1 MFKVNMKFKFRLI
14 FITKLCIAAYLLI
27 KSHFTANNPTIQDVK
42 WFTQPVSDTESL
54 VTLALRDLENYL
66 TKHGGK

>member
-14 FITKLCIAAYLLI
+14 FIAELCIAAYLLI

-42 WFTQPVSDTESL
+42 
-54 VTLALRDLENYL
+54 
-66 TKHGGK
+66 

>member
-1 MFKVNMKFKFRLI
+1 MI
-14 FITKLCIAAYLLI
+14 Y
-27 KSHFTANNPTIQDVK
+27 P
-42 WFTQPVSDTESL
+42 PVSDTESL